1 MNIPKDLIRQIVPR
15 SEGGVFQ
22 KRFLQGNEALSEGA
36 LAAGLKFFAGYPITP
51 SSEIAEILSVRLPR
65 IRGTFIQMEDEIAS
79 MGAILGASLA
89 GVKALTATSG
99 PGFSLM
105 QELIGY
111 AGMAQIPC
119 VIVNV
124 MRAGPSTGLPTSPA
138 QGDVMQ
144 AIWGTHGDHPSIVV
158 APASVQ
164 EMYYLS
170 IWCMN
175 LAERLRVPVI
185 LLPDEI
191 VAHMR
196 ELLLVPPPEL
206 IAIESRR
213 APDVEPGDYHPFPA
227 AGIDVAAMP
236 ALGTGFRYNVTGLVH
251 DEDGFPSNDPDR
263 AEKLTSFLVNKV
275 IARTAELAFAEEI
288 NTDGAEAVIIAY
300 GSTARSAERAMRL
313 LALQGRKVGIF
324 RIITLN
330 PFPSAQLTRLAES
343 CSTFL
348 LAEMNRGQFT
358 TTVRS
363 VIGRAAELKVL
374 NKSNGT
380 PIPPD
385 AIVSAIGQRKVTY
398 SLQPVAAGTL

>member
-1 MNIPKDLIRQIVPR
+1 MITPKELMRQIVPQ

-22 KRFLQGNEALSEGA
+22 KKFLQGNEAIAEGV
-36 LAAGLKFFAGYPITP
+36 LAAGVKFYAGYPITP

-65 IRGTFIQMEDEIAS
+65 IRGAFIQMEDEIAS

-89 GVKALTATSG
+89 GRKVVTATSG

-111 AGMAQIPC
+111 AAMTQIPC

-158 APASVQ
+158 SPASVQ

-175 LAERLRVPVI
+175 LAERFRTPVI
-185 LLPDEI
+185 FLPDEI
-191 VAHMR
+191 IAHMR
-196 ELLLVPPPEL
+196 ELLVVPPSEL
-206 IAIESRR
+206 ITVENRL
-213 APDVEPGDYHPFPA
+213 APDVSPEAFHPFSTI
-227 AGIDVAAMP
+227 GTDIAAMP
-236 ALGTGFRYNVTGLVH
+236 PLGSGYRYNVTGLVH

-263 AEKLTSFLVNKV
+263 AEELTSFLVNKV
-275 IARTAELAFAEEI
+275 LARTDEIAFAEEI
-288 NTDGAEAVIIAY
+288 NTDGAEAIIIAY
-300 GSTARSAERAMRL
+300 GSTARSAERAMKL
-313 LALQGRKVGIF
+313 LALRGKRVGIF
-324 RIITLN
+324 RIITLS
-330 PFPSAQLTRLAES
+330 PFPAAKLARLARS
-343 CSTFL
+343 CDTFL
-348 LAEMNRGQFT
+348 LAEMNRGQLT
-358 TTVRS
+358 TTIRS
-363 VIGRAAELKVL
+363 IIGLSAELKVL

-380 PIPPD
+380 PITPD
-385 AIVSAIGQRKVTY
+385 AFVSALEERKTTVVPQP
-398 SLQPVAAGTL
+398 SLAESL

>member
-1 MNIPKDLIRQIVPR
+1 MNIPHELMRQIVPR

-22 KRFLQGNEALSEGA
+22 KRFLQGNEAIAEGV
-36 LAAGLKFFAGYPITP
+36 LTAGVKFFAGYPITP

-65 IRGTFIQMEDEIAS
+65 IKGAFIQMEDEIAS

-89 GVKALTATSG
+89 GVKVVTATSG

-144 AIWGTHGDHPSIVV
+144 AVWGTHGDHPVIVV
-158 APASVQ
+158 TPATVQ

-170 IWCMN
+170 IWSMN
-175 LAERLRVPVI
+175 LAERFRVPVI
-185 LLPDEI
+185 FLPDEI

-196 ELLLVPPPEL
+196 ELLVVPPAEL
-206 IAIESRR
+206 ITIENRR
-213 APDVEPGDYHPFPA
+213 YPDVPPEMFHPFPA
-227 AGIDVAAMP
+227 TGLDASAMP
-236 ALGTGFRYNVTGLVH
+236 AIGKGYRYNVTGLVH
-251 DEDGFPSNDPDR
+251 DQDGFPSNDPDR
-263 AEKLTSFLVNKV
+263 AEELTSFLVNKV
-275 IARTAELAFAEEI
+275 ISRTDELAFAEEI
-288 NTDGAEAVIIAY
+288 NTDGAEAIIIAY

-313 LALQGRKVGIF
+313 LALQGRKIGIF
-324 RIITLN
+324 RIITMH
-330 PFPSAQLTRLAES
+330 PFPAAKLARLAGS
-343 CSTFL
+343 CDSFL
-348 LAEMNRGQFT
+348 LAEMNRGQLT
-358 TTVRS
+358 ATVRS
-363 VIGRAAELKVL
+363 VIGLGAELKVL

-380 PIPPD
+380 PITPD
-385 AIVSAIGQRKVTY
+385 AIVEAIKPRKTFLAVQRTLTG
-398 SLQPVAAGTL
+398 SL